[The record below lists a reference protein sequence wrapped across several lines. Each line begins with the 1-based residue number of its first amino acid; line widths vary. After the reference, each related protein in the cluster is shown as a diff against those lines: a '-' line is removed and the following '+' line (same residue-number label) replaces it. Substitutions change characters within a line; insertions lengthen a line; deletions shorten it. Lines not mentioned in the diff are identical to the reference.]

1 MGFRQGSPR
10 DAEHMQALFG
20 KAWVNDETW
29 SNDGRVVTR
38 PGGTSAWVDRR
49 MDERRLSR
57 VTRGCGSRM
66 LRDDSSEHAYCVAKN
81 LPIAVIR
88 RHSPSR
94 NWCVPSP
101 LAKPDGPVTSTESQA
116 GMPSPRIS
124 STAGTP
130 VDNRWGGGLPP
141 ITPPPDDVNKLQVAD
156 PLKRSCALAT
166 PASVTR
172 RPSCRPV
179 PEAR

>member
-38 PGGTSAWVDRR
+38 RVERPRGSI
-49 MDERRLSR
+49 DEWMNRLSR

-94 NWCVPSP
+94 NCCSSP
-101 LAKPDGPVTSTESQA
+101 
-116 GMPSPRIS
+116 
-124 STAGTP
+124 
-130 VDNRWGGGLPP
+130 
-141 ITPPPDDVNKLQVAD
+141 
-156 PLKRSCALAT
+156 C
-166 PASVTR
+166 
-172 RPSCRPV
+172 
-179 PEAR
+179 